1 MGLEPLTT
9 REARFVWAELTCMGG
24 AYNMWIEE
32 IEARLLKDEL
42 EAASALGVRP
52 EEEFKALL

>member
-1 MGLEPLTT
+1 
-9 REARFVWAELTCMGG
+9 MGG